1 MTVYV
6 SLPQLGPR
14 STDGRDASN
23 GVRLAYMQADGRAGD
38 LRVHLN
44 VTSDATGRGTA
55 LPMVAVNARRA
66 TSDSSSAAYIGEL
79 DSAAT
84 RTSMPITN
92 QAGLV
97 QVSPGATAVDLTRS
111 TPAVENAPDRYQPS
125 GDANFA
131 RVIPDDDVVR
141 SAAEDFA
148 GPSSRPVLKGGVAGW
163 GTADRFVLPA
173 MKASRLPGG
182 AARFRSDF
190 EARFGHGPGPY
201 AAYGYEAMRLVL
213 NAITAAAGATTSA
226 TTCAIRFWR
235 RASTTRC
242 SVASRSALTAT
253 PRSAGCSR
261 TAPRRSPSSPRRR
274 PAVAAEGVR
283 PRAARRP
290 ARPPIRSSRAADGG
304 RWCGARVT
312 RGR

>member
-1 MTVYV
+1 MALVATLSGCQLGASGDGSVEGPVTVYV

-23 GVRLAYMQADGRAGD
+23 GVRLAYVQADGRAGD
-38 LRVHLN
+38 LKVHLN

-148 GPSSRPVLKGGVAGW
+148 GPSSGPVLKGGVAGW
-163 GTADRFVLPA
+163 VPRTG
-173 MKASRLPGG
+173 SC
-182 AARFRSDF
+182 FR
-190 EARFGHGPGPY
+190 R
-201 AAYGYEAMRLVL
+201 
-213 NAITAAAGATTSA
+213 
-226 TTCAIRFWR
+226 
-235 RASTTRC
+235 
-242 SVASRSALTAT
+242 
-253 PRSAGCSR
+253 
-261 TAPRRSPSSPRRR
+261 
-274 PAVAAEGVR
+274 
-283 PRAARRP
+283 
-290 ARPPIRSSRAADGG
+290 
-304 RWCGARVT
+304 
-312 RGR
+312 